1 MKTLYV
7 VTALSL
13 VACGPS
19 QEEQRKQ
26 LAQSMHDSLQSD
38 LGNLITAATAL
49 RDAAPTPSG
58 RGWDKTQDA
67 AAIASMKTH
76 WKEARTAYEHIE
88 GALAPIF
95 PDVDASLDARYDDF
109 LASLGTQG
117 DSDLF
122 DGTGVTGMHAIE
134 RVLFSDQITQKVIDF
149 ESTLPGYKAA
159 AFPATEAE
167 AAKFKSGLAQK
178 LIDDATNLKSQWQ
191 PAAID
196 VGVAFQGLV
205 ALMNEQREKV
215 NKAATGEEE
224 SRYAQITLFDLRNN
238 LQGTKTVYAL
248 FQKDLKDKSS
258 SDAKKNGATID
269 SNIEAGFTSL
279 SALYD
284 SDSGDA
290 LPPTPAS
297 WSSDMPSQADL
308 MTPFGKLWSSV
319 HAAVDPNTA
328 SSVVSQMNLAA
339 GALGFPE
346 FVEAP

>member
-7 VTALSL
+7 VTALCL
-13 VACGPS
+13 MACGPS
-19 QEEQRKQ
+19 REEQRKQ

-38 LGNLITAATAL
+38 LSTLISEATAL
-49 RDAAPTPSG
+49 RDAAPTPAG

-67 AAIASMKTH
+67 AALDAMKTH
-76 WKEARTAYEHIE
+76 WKAARTAYEHIE

-95 PDVDASLDARYDDF
+95 PDIDASLDARYDDF
-109 LASLGTQG
+109 LASLGANG
-117 DSDLF
+117 DADLF
-122 DGTGVTGMHAIE
+122 DGHGVTGMHALE
-134 RVLFSDQITQKVIDF
+134 RILFSDQITQKVIDF

-167 AAKFKSGLAQK
+167 AAELKSGLAQK
-178 LIDDATNLKSQWQ
+178 LIDDATNLRSQWQ

-238 LQGTKTVYAL
+238 LAGTKTVYGL
-248 FQKDLKDKSS
+248 FQKDLK
-258 SDAKKNGATID
+258 ATQNGPAID
-269 SNIEAGFTSL
+269 TQIEAGFTSL

-319 HAAVDPNTA
+319 HAAVDPNTS